1 MASRMSATFSVRRA
15 VNGPLRGAGQAGG
28 GPGGCVR
35 PGADMGAAARQMGL
49 PDRWIP
55 KWHDHPAGRARRLHG
70 VLPRHRPANPADRQ
84 QPDRAVVT
92 ITRWKAAPR

>member
-49 PDRWIP
+49 PDR
-55 KWHDHPAGRARRLHG
+55 
-70 VLPRHRPANPADRQ
+70 
-84 QPDRAVVT
+84 
-92 ITRWKAAPR
+92 